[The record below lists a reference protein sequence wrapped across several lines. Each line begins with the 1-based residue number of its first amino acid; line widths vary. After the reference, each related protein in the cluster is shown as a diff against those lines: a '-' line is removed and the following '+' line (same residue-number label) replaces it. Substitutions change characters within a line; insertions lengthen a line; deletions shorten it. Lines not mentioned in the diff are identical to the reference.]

1 MDLIFSFK
9 NGDYGYFKVVILCCM
24 VHLEIDETQRI
35 NHHSGIHSCDMF
47 SVDLPIWIFLEHVLT
62 MYSEYRQQLI
72 GKSVLPDIPLNV
84 KIISGVA
91 KWESKRYSLYK
102 AIV

>member
-1 MDLIFSFK
+1 
-9 NGDYGYFKVVILCCM
+9 M

-84 KIISGVA
+84 RIISGVA
-91 KWESKRYSLYK
+91 KWQSKRYSLYK